1 MGFNRMDE
9 TWLNM
14 AIEAMQKN
22 DLPHARGLLRGYVSY
37 YRRDEQGWLWL
48 SRVVEQPEERIQ
60 CLQRVLAINPGN
72 VAAQRELAALTGK
85 LSRPAQPIP
94 RAPVKPQPLAQPGP
108 AHPPIRRP
116 APALSWV
123 GVVRWIALGLTL
135 LLFLPIGATTFP
147 VFLGN
152 RTLVVMSGS
161 MEPTIPVGAVVI
173 AEPVPSRELEIG
185 DVIIFSPNAD
195 VTVPII
201 HRIVSVR
208 VKDGTRFF
216 TTRGDANP
224 SADVAEVSLPATAWR
239 MTYNVPLV
247 GYLISYA
254 TSPLGTVIFIVMP
267 LLLLGILTIWEQLK
281 RTRGS
286 FASAS

>member
-1 MGFNRMDE
+1 MDE

-37 YRRDEQGWLWL
+37 YRKDELGWLWL

-85 LSRPAQPIP
+85 LPRPAQSTT
-94 RAPVKPQPLAQPGP
+94 RAPVKIKPQPLSQRAPT
-108 AHPPIRRP
+108 HPTIRRS

-123 GVVRWIALGLTL
+123 GVVKWIALGLTL

-147 VFLGN
+147 IFLGN

-173 AEPVPSRELEIG
+173 AEPVPSKELEVG

-224 SADVAEVSLPATAWR
+224 LADVAEVSLPATAWR
-239 MTYNVPLV
+239 MAYNVPLV

-254 TSPLGTVIFIVMP
+254 TSSLGTAILIVIP

-281 RTRGS
+281 RTRRS
-286 FASAS
+286 FASTR